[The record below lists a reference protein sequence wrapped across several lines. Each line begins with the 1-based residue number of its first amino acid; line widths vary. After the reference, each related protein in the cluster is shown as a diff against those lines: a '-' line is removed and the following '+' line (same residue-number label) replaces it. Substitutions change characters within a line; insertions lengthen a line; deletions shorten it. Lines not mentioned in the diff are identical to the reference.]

1 MGREVVGGEMK
12 EILKRIKN
20 KLTANLSG
28 NNTIV
33 IMPPDVAELVGS
45 EIQQLPFIAIA
56 PLGTQR
62 EVQSTRHILPTHTI
76 QITVLDHFPE
86 KEETI
91 VGGSGVK
98 GIIQHCQDIIDIIEF
113 NTLDNYLI
121 KGALSVTDITYRSL
135 DRERQYFQ
143 IAIMTVLVH
152 APLETK
158 T

>member
-56 PLGTQR
+56 PL
-62 EVQSTRHILPTHTI
+62 
-76 QITVLDHFPE
+76 
-86 KEETI
+86 
-91 VGGSGVK
+91 
-98 GIIQHCQDIIDIIEF
+98 
-113 NTLDNYLI
+113 
-121 KGALSVTDITYRSL
+121 
-135 DRERQYFQ
+135 
-143 IAIMTVLVH
+143 
-152 APLETK
+152 
-158 T
+158 